1 MDLKNIKS
9 LIQFVSKS
17 GVYEVEIKLG
27 DTKVHIKNKVTVEQ
41 NAVLPSVQVLP
52 SISQPLPALTEPP
65 KEEKS
70 EDGSESRY
78 IIIKSPMIG
87 TFYRCPAPDKE
98 LHVKVGDKIEPGT
111 KLCVIEAMK
120 LFNDIEAEV
129 SGKIVK
135 IFVEDASPVE
145 YNQPL
150 FLVDPNLS

>member
-1 MDLKNIKS
+1 MDLKDIKT

-17 GVYEVEIKLG
+17 EIYEVEIKLG
-27 DTKVHIKNKVTVEQ
+27 NTKVHIKNKVTSAQ
-41 NAVLPSVQVLP
+41 NAVLPPIQVLP
-52 SISQPLPALTEPP
+52 NVSHPIPAVTEPP

-70 EDGSESRY
+70 EETSESRY
-78 IIIKSPMIG
+78 VTIKSPMIG
-87 TFYRCPAPDKE
+87 TFYRCPTPDKPP
-98 LHVKVGDKIEPGT
+98 HVKVGDKIEPGT

-129 SGKIVK
+129 AGKIVK
-135 IFVEDASPVE
+135 IFVENASPVE